1 LDNGADLADWLSA
14 IANLITAAIA
24 AFTAWFGIRIF
35 KHQRTSA
42 DVQLALGIFSSINL
56 YWDRITDT
64 KATNY
69 QYDMGQIFA
78 QFETAARLFN
88 DSILTADALP
98 ILKDHIIEVY
108 TNVQSTDEGR
118 NFIQNCM
125 SSPTTFEDLRK
136 FLRTHLPTA
145 LLAQQF
151 ANKQTN

>member
-1 LDNGADLADWLSA
+1 
-14 IANLITAAIA
+14 
-24 AFTAWFGIRIF
+24 
-35 KHQRTSA
+35 
-42 DVQLALGIFSSINL
+42 
-56 YWDRITDT
+56 
-64 KATNY
+64 
-69 QYDMGQIFA
+69 MGQIFA

-118 NFIQNCM
+118 AFIQNCM
-125 SSPTTFEDLRK
+125 SSPTTFEDLRN

-151 ANKQTN
+151 ANEQTN